1 MDRYNI
7 RGIPDSGDSMKAKRG
22 HTKFG
27 MTTVYPG
34 QKPEDI
40 FSLAELEAWAIR
52 NGWKRPVIV
61 ERFNALGKGQK

>member
-1 MDRYNI
+1 M
-7 RGIPDSGDSMKAKRG
+7 MEKEKRER
-22 HTKFG
+22 TRFG
-27 MTTVYPG
+27 MSNLYPG

-40 FSLAELEAWAIR
+40 FSLAELESWAMR